1 MTIVWTVLGTALIA
15 LAVHDIFTVLF
26 RPGTASRYSGAIA
39 RAVWSVLRRAGGPRR
54 NVLALAGP
62 LALAAVICFWAL
74 ALVLGWALVYLP
86 HYPQEYVLAE
96 GTVAHSPLVGALH
109 TSLTTVTTL
118 GSANVLP
125 KPAWLQLLS
134 PLEALLGFG
143 MLTAAVS
150 WLLQIYPVL
159 SRRRALAYEIHL
171 LADTE
176 RALDLQ
182 VPQLETSSA
191 AQLYAELASRLI
203 AVERDLVKFPITY
216 YFAETDPR
224 FSLAAAMP
232 VLSELADRGTT
243 DDHADAVRL
252 RAEMLHEAVG
262 DLADTIVERFVLHRR
277 HDIGDAITAFAHDHR
292 HEADGAALEEKDTS
306 VANAPQ

>member
-1 MTIVWTVLGTALIA
+1 MMIVWTVLGTALIA

-39 RAVWSVLRRAGGPRR
+39 GAVWSVLRPAGGARR

-74 ALVLGWALVYLP
+74 ALVVGWALVYLP

-96 GTVAHSPLVGALH
+96 GTVAHSALVGALH
-109 TSLTTVTTL
+109 ASLTTVTTL

-125 KPAWLQLLS
+125 KPAWLQVLS

-143 MLTAAVS
+143 MLTAAVA

-191 AQLYAELASRLI
+191 AQLYAELTSRLI

-232 VLSELADRGTT
+232 VLSELADRGTA

-262 DLADTIVERFVLHRR
+262 DLADTIVERFVLHQR
-277 HDIGDAITAFAHDHR
+277 HDTRDAITAFAHDHR
-292 HEADGAALEEKDTS
+292 HEANGAALADEAAS
-306 VANAPQ
+306 VAHAPK

>member
-1 MTIVWTVLGTALIA
+1 MTILSTVAGIALIA

-26 RPGTASRYSGAIA
+26 RPGAESRYSGAIA
-39 RAVWSVLRRAGGPRR
+39 RAVWALLRPAGGPRR
-54 NVLALAGP
+54 RVLALAGP
-62 LALAAVICFWAL
+62 LALAAVICFWAV
-74 ALVLGWALVYLP
+74 ALVVGWALVYLP
-86 HYPQEYVLAE
+86 HYPQQYMIAE

-118 GSANVLP
+118 GSANALP
-125 KPAWLQLLS
+125 KPAWLQVIS

-176 RALDLQ
+176 HALDLQ

-191 AQLYAELASRLI
+191 AQLYAELTSRLI

-216 YFAETDPR
+216 YFAETDPH
-224 FSLAAAMP
+224 FALAAAMP
-232 VLSELADRGTT
+232 VLAELAERGSG
-243 DDHADAVRL
+243 DDHPDAVRL
-252 RAEMLHEAVG
+252 RAHMLKEAVG
-262 DLADTIVERFVLHRR
+262 DFADTVAERFVLHRR
-277 HDIGDAITAFAHDHR
+277 HDTDDALTAYANDHG
-292 HEADGAALEEKDTS
+292 HEADGAALKHADAD
-306 VANAPQ
+306 VARPSR